1 LPVGAVRREESI
13 GHTNWKRKLMNER
26 LDSLHADV
34 SRRRTFAIISHPDA
48 GKTTLTEKLLLYG
61 DAIHLAGAVKR
72 RRGERH
78 TTSDWMEV
86 ERQRGI
92 SVSTSVLQFAYR
104 GHQFNLLDTPGHND
118 FCEDTYRTLAAAD
131 AAVMLIDAAKG
142 IEPQT
147 VKLFQVCRL
156 RQIPILTFINKLD
169 RDGREPLALL
179 DEIEQ
184 VLGIPSSPVTWPIGM
199 GHTFEGVYDRWS
211 RQVLRFERG
220 SMNERKVSMAIS
232 SLEEH
237 AVSTHAYAQ
246 LREELAL
253 LDTAGSSWDLD
264 RFLRGEVTAVFFGS
278 ALTNFGVEPFI
289 ERFLELAPPPRPR
302 KTSGGE
308 LEATASV
315 FSGFVFKIQANL
327 DPRHR
332 DRIAFLRICSGRF
345 ARGMRVQHVR
355 TGTTITL
362 AKPFQ
367 FMAQD
372 RTLIEEAVSGDVI
385 GLWDNGVLHIGDTLC
400 EGPPLEFPAIP
411 SFSPEFFVSV
421 RLADPFKRKQLTKGL
436 AQLAEEGTV
445 QLFFD
450 RQRLTRDPILGAVGP
465 LQFEIVRHRLMTEYG
480 VAAELAGL
488 PYQHAR
494 WIEGK
499 HMNLDDFE
507 NSGRS
512 TCVFDTDNRPVVL
525 FANDWTLR
533 KAQETHPNLRFL
545 SVVQPPSTVRPA
557 A

>member
-1 LPVGAVRREESI
+1 
-13 GHTNWKRKLMNER
+13 MNDR
-26 LDSLHADV
+26 LDTLHREV

-92 SVSTSVLQFAYR
+92 SVSTSVLQFGYR
-104 GHQFNLLDTPGHND
+104 GYQMNLLDTPGHND

-131 AAVMLIDAAKG
+131 AAIMLIDSAKG
-142 IEPQT
+142 VEPQT
-147 VKLFQVCRL
+147 VKLFEVCRL

-184 VLGIPSSPVTWPIGM
+184 VLGIPCSAVTWPIGF
-199 GHTFEGVYDRWS
+199 GQTFEGVYDRWS
-211 RQVLRFERG
+211 RLVLHFDRG
-220 SMNERKVSMAIS
+220 NPSERKVSMTTS
-232 SLEEH
+232 SLQERALQGEIGGY
-237 AVSTHAYAQ
+237 AYTQ

-253 LDTAGSSWDLD
+253 LDTAGAPWSLD
-264 RFLRGEVTAVFFGS
+264 RFLRGEVTPVFFGS
-278 ALTNFGVEPFI
+278 ALTNFGIEPFMD
-289 ERFLELAPPPRPR
+289 RFLELAPPPGTR
-302 KTSGGE
+302 KTSDGE
-308 LEATASV
+308 LEATAPG

-332 DRIAFLRICSGRF
+332 DRIAFVRICSGRF
-345 ARGMRVQHVR
+345 ARGMKVRHVR
-355 TGTTITL
+355 TGTTMTL
-362 AKPFQ
+362 SKPFQ

-372 RTLIEEAVSGDVI
+372 RTLIEEAVSGDVF
-385 GLWDNGVLHIGDTLC
+385 GLWDNGVLRIGDTLC
-400 EGPPLEFPAIP
+400 EGPPLEFPALP
-411 SFSPEFFVSV
+411 RFSPECFVRV

-436 AQLAEEGTV
+436 AQLAEEGAV

-450 RQRLTRDPILGAVGP
+450 RQRLTREPILGAVGP
-465 LQFEIVRHRLMTEYG
+465 LQFEIVRHRLVTEYG
-480 VAAELAGL
+480 VAAEFAAL

-499 HMNLDDFE
+499 NMNLDDFE
-507 NSGRS
+507 LNGRS
-512 TCVFDTDNRPVVL
+512 TCVCDTDNRPLVL
-525 FANDWTLR
+525 FANDWVLR
-533 KAQETHPNLRFL
+533 KAQETYSKLRFL
-545 SVVQPPSTVRPA
+545 AVVQPPSTVRPA